1 MPSQVAFFRNMNLG
15 QARSRSPRSSDLVEA
30 FTAAGATRVVN
41 FQTNGTVIFD
51 GPHPRRIA
59 AGVVRL
65 LTGLTGY
72 DDLVVVRP
80 ADWLVELAARL
91 DPDLPAAEVALYDN
105 PTLPPLDLPHVERV
119 RTGALTILALDEQH
133 AVTTTAG
140 SGISAGPVLT
150 GLVGVPVT
158 CRGVP
163 TMMRLAHRLS
173 ALGTA

>member
-80 ADWLVELAARL
+80 ADWLVDLAARL
-91 DPDLPAAEVALYDN
+91 DPDLPSAEVALYDD
-105 PTLPPLDLPHVERV
+105 PTLPRLDLPHVERV
-119 RTGALTILALDEQH
+119 RSGALTILTLDEQH
-133 AVTTTAG
+133 AVTSGTG

-150 GLVGVPVT
+150 ALLGVQVT

-163 TMMRLAHRLS
+163 TVLRLARRLHS
-173 ALGTA
+173 LPRG